1 MSLYETIQSDMYEA
15 MKTKDKFK
23 ASTLRIAL
31 AKLKDKKIE
40 KREDLNKNDEIKII
54 QNLVKQRKEAAD
66 IYEKNNRSELMEN
79 EMEELKILSLYLP
92 KMMSGDELRAL
103 IESIISETGAK
114 NMSDMGKVMP
124 EIMKRSAGKADGKM
138 VILFLDVLACFFIAI
153 MGSIGFR
160 RGFIEEIG
168 RLIGL
173 LVSTLFSLKY
183 YLLLSAKI
191 LSIIQ
196 LNTFVVMVIS
206 FTTIFVLMLFI
217 VRVLTRFFHILLTS
231 RGIKFANRSMGFVF
245 GALKGIII
253 LMLFYWTI
261 DLFPSNKWISI
272 IRDESYLSYKFTNSR
287 YVIINL
293 FHLEDPV
300 KEGEKFIKDMI
311 NNDQITKN
319 EKS

>member
-92 KMMSGDELRAL
+92 KMMSEDQLRTL

-138 VILFLDVLACFFIAI
+138 AQQIV
-153 MGSIGFR
+153 SN
-160 RGFIEEIG
+160 
-168 RLIGL
+168 L
-173 LVSTLFSLKY
+173 L
-183 YLLLSAKI
+183 
-191 LSIIQ
+191 Q
-196 LNTFVVMVIS
+196 
-206 FTTIFVLMLFI
+206 
-217 VRVLTRFFHILLTS
+217 
-231 RGIKFANRSMGFVF
+231 
-245 GALKGIII
+245 
-253 LMLFYWTI
+253 
-261 DLFPSNKWISI
+261 
-272 IRDESYLSYKFTNSR
+272 
-287 YVIINL
+287 
-293 FHLEDPV
+293 
-300 KEGEKFIKDMI
+300 
-311 NNDQITKN
+311 
-319 EKS
+319 